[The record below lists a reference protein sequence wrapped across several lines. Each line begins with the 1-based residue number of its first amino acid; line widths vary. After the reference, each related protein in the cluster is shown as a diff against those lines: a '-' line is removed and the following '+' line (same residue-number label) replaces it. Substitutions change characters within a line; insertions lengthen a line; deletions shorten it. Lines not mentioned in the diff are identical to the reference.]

1 METYPRRRDDVTS
14 RMVEGEVV
22 VLDRR
27 HELVHQ
33 FNATASFIWERCN
46 GTATAADIA
55 AQLTQ
60 AFDVPLATA
69 CTDVE
74 QVLQQLQAL
83 QLLEVPPDQSV
94 YASP

>member
-1 METYPRRRDDVTS
+1 VVDGET
-14 RMVEGEVV
+14 V
-22 VLDRR
+22 VLDRL
-27 HELVHQ
+27 HERIHQ
-33 FNATASFIWERCN
+33 LNATATFISERCD
-46 GTATAADIA
+46 GTATAAAIA

-74 QVLQQLQAL
+74 QVLQQLHDL